1 MTEMTHDEIRE
12 LLPDLLHGG
21 LSADVRAAVEI
32 HLASCA
38 ECAEELAVLRMV
50 KDAPSFAPAIDAVK
64 IASQIAPYGAVVQG
78 EPVRVREWRLV
89 ATLAAAVILVSIVI
103 WRGAPAVARND
114 QQVAVAHTPASSSN
128 TVAPARN
135 PGPAVLP
142 AAAPSASQKVEV
154 RPVHELQLAEGLDG
168 ISDGGVAQLLKEMNN
183 LEALP
188 SADPEPLGVGDSRDG
203 TGTEGGI

>member
-114 QQVAVAHTPASSSN
+114 QQVAVAH
-128 TVAPARN
+128 
-135 PGPAVLP
+135 
-142 AAAPSASQKVEV
+142 
-154 RPVHELQLAEGLDG
+154 
-168 ISDGGVAQLLKEMNN
+168 
-183 LEALP
+183 
-188 SADPEPLGVGDSRDG
+188 
-203 TGTEGGI
+203 